1 MALRVISSQSLF
13 DTDSSKDDGG
23 ELGRL
28 MHDFRAKEAK
38 EMQAGALK
46 DRVHELKE
54 TEKGVEH
61 MCKEMEALR
70 LEGVEEGR
78 LEEKRENAKSMAED
92 GMTVDRIAKI
102 LKVNA
107 QMVQEWLAGSVSTAS
122 QTDDIG
128 GERVPIAEG
137 N

>member
-1 MALRVISSQSLF
+1 VDEEHFIYV
-13 DTDSSKDDGG
+13 DSGKDDGG

-28 MHDFRAKEAK
+28 MHDFRVKEAK
-38 EMQAGALK
+38 EMQAGALA

-107 QMVQEWLAGSVSTAS
+107 QMVQEWLAGSVSTA
-122 QTDDIG
+122 
-128 GERVPIAEG
+128 R
-137 N
+137 

>member
-1 MALRVISSQSLF
+1 M
-13 DTDSSKDDGG
+13 DSSKDDGS

-38 EMQAGALK
+38 EMQAGALA

-61 MCKEMEALR
+61 MCKEMEQLCDEAR
-70 LEGVEEGR
+70 MD
-78 LEEKRENAKSMAED
+78 EKKETARNLNDMGLPIEQ
-92 GMTVDRIAKI
+92 IAQA

-107 QMVQEWLAGSVSTAS
+107 QMVQEWLAGSVSTA
-122 QTDDIG
+122 
-128 GERVPIAEG
+128 R
-137 N
+137 

>member
-13 DTDSSKDDGG
+13 DTDLSKDDGG

-38 EMQAGALK
+38 EMQEGALT

-54 TEKGVEH
+54 TEEGVEH
-61 MCKEMEALR
+61 MYKEMEQLCDEAR
-70 LEGVEEGR
+70 MD
-78 LEEKRENAKSMAED
+78 EKRETARSMAED
-92 GMTVDRIAKI
+92 GLTVDRIAKI

-107 QMVQEWLAGSVSTAS
+107 QMVQEWLAGSVSTA
-122 QTDDIG
+122 
-128 GERVPIAEG
+128 R
-137 N
+137 

>member
-38 EMQAGALK
+38 EMQAGALA

-61 MCKEMEALR
+61 MCKEMEQLCDEAR
-70 LEGVEEGR
+70 MD
-78 LEEKRENAKSMAED
+78 EKKETARNLNDMGLPIEQ
-92 GMTVDRIAKI
+92 IAQA

-107 QMVQEWLAGSVSTAS
+107 QMVQEWLAGSVSTA
-122 QTDDIG
+122 
-128 GERVPIAEG
+128 R
-137 N
+137 

>member
-28 MHDFRAKEAK
+28 IHDFRAKEAK
-38 EMQAGALK
+38 EMQEGALT

-54 TEKGVEH
+54 TEEGVEH
-61 MCKEMEALR
+61 MCKEMEQLCDEAR
-70 LEGVEEGR
+70 MD
-78 LEEKRENAKSMAED
+78 EKRETARSMAED
-92 GMTVDRIAKI
+92 GLTVDRIAKI

-107 QMVQEWLAGSVSTAS
+107 QMVQEWLAGSVSTA
-122 QTDDIG
+122 
-128 GERVPIAEG
+128 R
-137 N
+137 